1 MYFNRQLHDTYVDEA
16 YQQRFLQY
24 IQFIL
29 STNITISNLDEF
41 MAIKMNFIQPIL
53 FFEYTMHVKKIWNI
67 RLKYK
72 YVVVFVVTP
81 SQKHR

>member
-24 IQFIL
+24 IQVIP
-29 STNITISNLDEF
+29 STSITTSNLDEF

-53 FFEYTMHVKKIWNI
+53 FFEYTMRINKI
-67 RLKYK
+67 
-72 YVVVFVVTP
+72 
-81 SQKHR
+81 